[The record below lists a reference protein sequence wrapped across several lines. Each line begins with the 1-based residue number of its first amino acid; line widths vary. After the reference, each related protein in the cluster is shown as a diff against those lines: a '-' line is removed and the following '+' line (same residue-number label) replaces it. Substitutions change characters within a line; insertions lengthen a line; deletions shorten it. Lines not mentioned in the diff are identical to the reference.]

1 MFVFGVFICGVVESV
16 FIFDIKCEGILRR
29 VDLVNIVVCGLW
41 EEFGL
46 ELFEFDIEVVCLIII
61 YLKIDIYEWGLC
73 GYVDLM
79 DDWIKL
85 ENYISVDNLKD
96 CFFSGLK
103 DKFEY

>member
-16 FIFDIKCEGILRR
+16 LIFDIKGEGILRR

-46 ELFEFDIEVVCLIII
+46 ELFGFDIEVVCLIII

-73 GYVDLM
+73 GFVDLI

-96 CFFSGLK
+96 WFFSGLK